1 MLAAEPG
8 CCAPAVETCGACQR
22 LRVRYHTELLNPSG
36 LIALWSY
43 WKKSEFWLLPKDFDI
58 HNPRNLLVIGTDFG
72 IDPRL
77 EAKLAHDIHTVRSH
91 TDAEWVTVQRLNPS
105 SLFPTEEKS
114 RLYADRMAARHQ
126 RLVGY
131 VEAEPLPWWVVAPDL
146 KATSARQDIL
156 FRLWEC
162 VLRST
167 SRLSD
172 YVAKELSLNSRAYRL
187 KSSFQIFC
195 AGSCSNGD
203 PTIAQLRHRALKFIA
218 RGLLSHSL

>member
-1 MLAAEPG
+1 
-8 CCAPAVETCGACQR
+8 
-22 LRVRYHTELLNPSG
+22 
-36 LIALWSY
+36 
-43 WKKSEFWLLPKDFDI
+43 
-58 HNPRNLLVIGTDFG
+58 
-72 IDPRL
+72 L

-162 VLRST
+162 VLRWT
-167 SRLSD
+167 DRLSD
-172 YVAKELSLNSRAYRL
+172 YVAKELSLDAQSIQVEIELPDFLRWQLQQRRPDNSPAATP
-187 KSSFQIFC
+187 S
-195 AGSCSNGD
+195 
-203 PTIAQLRHRALKFIA
+203 
-218 RGLLSHSL
+218 